1 MSMSRTLRRAAER
14 QAQKQARKEAQLAA
28 APAVSEPEPA
38 PVSEARLEANRAN
51 ADERTG
57 RLLPV
62 VRDSKESGT
71 GPCTEAGKAKSSKNA
86 LKTGLTGQTALLPG
100 DDADAY
106 SARLADYQ
114 KMYKP
119 VGTREIEIVQA
130 LCDAWWRLTRIPSLI
145 SALYLKGANEFKDRV
160 QDLDP
165 STRSAALELETYT
178 AYERQFLNLQLQER
192 RLYNYTQKLKT
203 ELAELQ
209 KERDEREAEAYSHAS
224 MLYLAAKKD
233 RRPFDPAD
241 FGFEF
246 SVGAIEDYLY
256 ASRAR
261 GIAEEAAGK
270 GEIHPQRIRHAS

>member
-1 MSMSRTLRRAAER
+1 MSRTLRRAAER

-28 APAVSEPEPA
+28 PAVVSEPEPI
-38 PVSEARLEANRAN
+38 SEARLEANRAN
-51 ADERTG
+51 AHF
-57 RLLPV
+57 
-62 VRDSKESGT
+62 SSG
-71 GPCTEAGKAKSSKNA
+71 PRTEAGKAKSSKNA
-86 LKTGLTGQTALLPG
+86 LKTGLTGQTVLLPG

-165 STRSAALELETYT
+165 IARTAALELETYT
-178 AYERQFLNLQLQER
+178 GYERQFLNLQLQER
-192 RLYNYTQKLKT
+192 RLYNYTQKLKA
-203 ELAELQ
+203 ELSELQ

-233 RRPFDPAD
+233 RRPFDPAH

-261 GIAEEAAGK
+261 GIAEDAAAK
-270 GEIHPQRIRHAS
+270 GEIHPQRLNKSAA